1 MLQAPKIQAGRSH
14 TNGTTAPA
22 SALQHLTSASSGPH
36 ELFARVSDW
45 ARLHGGGRAVKIA
58 SGPSETS
65 MVIRCRCA
73 DCPFT
78 VKCRAQRD
86 AGNWTVN
93 VDNSVWSHGEA
104 TWKCCSKQ
112 HVDVHV
118 CSQLPSVTTT
128 VLQKP
133 TADAWDT
140 AELAKWMA
148 NSGFAEPKPKSQQ
161 GRTRVYRKLINKIFG
176 DTEQSRKADLLLLLS
191 WRDAFN
197 TGNAGRNGHCTVGYH
212 AAPATA
218 SATSAATGAA
228 SSAGSTATTSDNSA
242 ATTAASSAGRTTTT
256 GDNSAATLK
265 YVNIVFGISARAF
278 SKITIRMLDIDA
290 AHLEKTRTDW
300 RYIIVEMHTC
310 NNTIV
315 GRARIFHIPIWPS
328 LCGGIYLDTAT

>member
-1 MLQAPKIQAGRSH
+1 MIERLEHLAPSLVPRPSATKSEKAPTVLQAPKIQAGRSH

-118 CSQLPSVTTT
+118 CSQLPSVRTT

-161 GRTRVYRKLINKIFG
+161 GRTRVHLVKPGYVITVTARLDIMQLRPLHLQPVLRLELHPALAVLLPPVTIVLLPQLHPALAELLPPV
-176 DTEQSRKADLLLLLS
+176 TIVLLL
-191 WRDAFN
+191 
-197 TGNAGRNGHCTVGYH
+197 
-212 AAPATA
+212 
-218 SATSAATGAA
+218 
-228 SSAGSTATTSDNSA
+228 
-242 ATTAASSAGRTTTT
+242 
-256 GDNSAATLK
+256 
-265 YVNIVFGISARAF
+265 
-278 SKITIRMLDIDA
+278 
-290 AHLEKTRTDW
+290 
-300 RYIIVEMHTC
+300 
-310 NNTIV
+310 
-315 GRARIFHIPIWPS
+315 
-328 LCGGIYLDTAT
+328 